1 MDSMT
6 IIAIASIITSGL
18 TIAIGSIGPALGEGR
33 AVATALSSL
42 AQQPDASATI
52 TRTLFVGLAMV
63 ESVAIYCFVVSM
75 ILIFANPVW
84 LLKRF
89 LYHPIL
95 DAIDAREQRIA
106 KELAD
111 ADAKK
116 SEAGQEREEF
126 QRKNAAFNKERA
138 ALLGQ
143 ATEAANA
150 ERQRLIDAAHQEAT
164 TLSAKQQ
171 NSLRSEAQELHQEIF
186 RRTRQEVFSIARKAL
201 TDLAGATLEDQMVST
216 FVDRLQALGADEK
229 QKLTSAL
236 QDKAQL
242 IVVRTTFD
250 LSAAHHSILETEL
263 QKLLGASTQVCF
275 ETTPELVSGIELC
288 TDGQKVAWSIA
299 QYLTEMESS
308 IGELLNVK
316 ASENAV
322 SGKEDANAH

>member
-1 MDSMT
+1 MLIDWFT
-6 IIAIASIITSGL
+6 VG
-18 TIAIGSIGPALGEGR
+18 
-33 AVATALSSL
+33 
-42 AQQPDASATI
+42 AQ
-52 TRTLFVGLAMV
+52 
-63 ESVAIYCFVVSM
+63 
-75 ILIFANPVW
+75 ILNFLILVW

>member
-1 MDSMT
+1 MLIDWFT
-6 IIAIASIITSGL
+6 VG
-18 TIAIGSIGPALGEGR
+18 
-33 AVATALSSL
+33 
-42 AQQPDASATI
+42 AQ
-52 TRTLFVGLAMV
+52 
-63 ESVAIYCFVVSM
+63 
-75 ILIFANPVW
+75 ILNFLILVW

-116 SEAGQEREEF
+116 AEAGQEREEF

-138 ALLGQ
+138 ALLSQ

-150 ERQRLIDAAHQEAT
+150 ERQHLLDAARQEAT

-171 NSLRSEAQELHQEIF
+171 KSLRSEAQELHQEIF
-186 RRTRQEVFSIARKAL
+186 RRTRQEVFAITRKAL
-201 TDLAGATLEDQMVST
+201 TDLASATLEERMVST
-216 FVDRLQALGADEK
+216 FVDRLRALGADEK
-229 QKLTSAL
+229 QKLTSVL

-250 LSAAHHSILETEL
+250 LSAAHHSTLETEL

-275 ETTPELVSGIELC
+275 ETAAELVSGIELC
-288 TDGQKVAWSIA
+288 TEGQKVAWSIA

-316 ASENAV
+316 ASANAV
-322 SGKEDANAH
+322 SGKEDANVH